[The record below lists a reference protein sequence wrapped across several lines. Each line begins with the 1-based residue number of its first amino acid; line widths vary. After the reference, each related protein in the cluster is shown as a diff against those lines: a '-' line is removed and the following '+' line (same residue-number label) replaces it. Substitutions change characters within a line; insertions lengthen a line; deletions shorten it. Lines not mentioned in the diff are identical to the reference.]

1 MSNEFEV
8 HCFGNLTI
16 EELEECKEEFLSMCD
31 SEIQAKTIAKE
42 FDELFN
48 MEFSYTK
55 MQVNSILKDFADK
68 YPNNSNIWKNDWTAD
83 RMHGILSGWKDPDPV
98 YDKDDNY
105 NWRQLIL
112 DFHKDKE

>member
-16 EELEECKEEFLSMCD
+16 EELEECKEDFLSMCD

-42 FDELFN
+42 FDEL
-48 MEFSYTK
+48 S
-55 MQVNSILKDFADK
+55 LKDFAAK
-68 YPNNSNIWKNDWTAD
+68 YPNNSNIWANDWTAD
-83 RMHGILSGWKDPDPV
+83 RMHGILSSWEGPDPV
-98 YDKDDNY
+98 YDKDGRY

-112 DFHKDKE
+112 DFHKYWLSKKIRRINE